1 MAATRPTPKS
11 SSPATKPPVTS
22 RAVEQPAGAT
32 KGDKSVA
39 TVVSELWTLTIDYAK
54 QEIKDPLTG
63 LVSYVVWGIAT
74 MILLGIGSILLA
86 IGALRALQTQTGS
99 TFTGNLSWAP
109 YGIVLAGAV
118 VVLGVVGALIMRGKK

>member
-11 SSPATKPPVTS
+11 STGATV
-22 RAVEQPAGAT
+22 RPAGARAAKRT
-32 KGDKSVA
+32 GDKSVA

-63 LVSYVVWGIAT
+63 LVAYVVWGIAT
-74 MILLGIGSILLA
+74 MVLVGIGSILLA
-86 IGALRALQTQTGS
+86 IGALRALQTETGS

-118 VVLGVVGALIMRGKK
+118 VVLGAVGALIMRGKK

>member
-11 SSPATKPPVTS
+11 STGATV
-22 RAVEQPAGAT
+22 RPAGARAARRS
-32 KGDKSVA
+32 GDKGVA

-63 LVSYVVWGIAT
+63 LVAYVAWGIAT
-74 MILLGIGSILLA
+74 MVLVGIGSILLA
-86 IGALRALQTQTGS
+86 LGALRALQTETGS

-118 VVLGVVGALIMRGKK
+118 VVLGAVGALIMRGRK